1 MFSLLSGTDLAAR
14 EKSDR
19 LCPFYQ
25 RQLINEDVIVVD
37 KLPQLGI
44 GFVAI
49 FLGPLRPNDRGRR
62 EGVDKQVW
70 GPLAQVNKKTRP
82 EVRLHWPLGDL
93 VVCNR
98 VAGYGKYSGENIHS
112 GRPAPYRHTPNWAG
126 CLDVADDRGNSFVRI
141 SYVPR
146 TLHNGRA
153 TEDIFQLGHSV
164 IGIHHRHARSLGDS
178 RIRSEEH
185 TSELQSPLNLV
196 CRL

>member
-49 FLGPLRPNDRGRR
+49 FLGPLRPPDRVRR

-70 GPLAQVNKKTRP
+70 GLLAQVNKKTRP
-82 EVRLHWPLGDL
+82 EVRLHWPLGD
-93 VVCNR
+93 
-98 VAGYGKYSGENIHS
+98 
-112 GRPAPYRHTPNWAG
+112 
-126 CLDVADDRGNSFVRI
+126 
-141 SYVPR
+141 
-146 TLHNGRA
+146 
-153 TEDIFQLGHSV
+153 
-164 IGIHHRHARSLGDS
+164 
-178 RIRSEEH
+178 RSEEH
-185 TSELQSPLNLV
+185 TSELQSLRHLV
-196 CRL
+196 CR